1 MRRKRRMAYLVLTAM
16 LAGMMPAATFA
27 ETGVTICE
35 NHQEHDGECGYVEGH
50 SCGHLEHTADCY
62 TGELVCTEG
71 EEIATGSDAD
81 LPHEHTQE
89 CYGLDCPHERGEHD
103 AGCGF
108 VEEQPC
114 GHVCQLCAPEVEKE
128 ENLLVPRS
136 TYGIGD
142 ITGSGY
148 SFDADSKELNISD
161 NDGTQAWKKDTRID
175 KDNVTSV
182 VLGEGVTQIGNQ
194 AFEYCVN
201 LERVEFP
208 GELTNISS
216 FAFDGCKNLELTSLP
231 NSVTKIGNGAFRGC
245 KKLELTALPD
255 NLTAINEYA
264 FSGCTMLKLAAL
276 PDGVTSIG
284 SHAFY
289 DCVNLALTEL
299 SESITSIGMAAFWE
313 CKNLTLME
321 FPESITFI
329 DRSAFWNCENLA
341 LTDIPGKVASIGENA
356 FSGCTGIKSLT
367 FSRTSAPAVGVKAF
381 KDTPVLFVPYNGTGY
396 DGANWPTEKVVY
408 GAALS
413 DLSIHE
419 GTLAPTFFPG
429 TYVYNVSVAE
439 DVENVTLTPTAHASE
454 TIAVNGTTVSS
465 GDTSGQ
471 IALRAGGI
479 TTIPVVVK
487 NSGVDI
493 RTYSIRVKRGGSGTV
508 LVTGVTLDKTALT
521 LYTKQNPGFAVLTAT
536 VEPEDAT
543 DQTVSWSSSNPA
555 VAKVDGNGRV
565 TAVSPG
571 SAIITV
577 TTADDGRKASCTV
590 TVETGGSASGGGNP
604 PSSSS
609 SSSSSS
615 STSYIRRVLTDKA
628 TGITVAG
635 DRIHENAVLTVKAG
649 EMHGAGD
656 VGCDILRMAQAGGHV
671 LSDYEITL
679 SHVFLG
685 KVKVSIP
692 VEGRDGQTLTVAH
705 CINGRLILSDV
716 TVSNGLAELEVEEL
730 SHFAVLDG
738 VYTVDTLTAPA
749 APAANVGQTRRYRVQ
764 KGDTLSAV
772 AKRYN
777 STVAAIVKA
786 NPIIKNPNVILPG
799 WEIEIP

>member
-1 MRRKRRMAYLVLTAM
+1 MRRKRRMAYLVLAAM
-16 LAGMMPAATFA
+16 LAGMMPASAFA
-27 ETGVTICE
+27 ETEVAICE
-35 NHQEHDGECGYVEGH
+35 KHQEHDVECGYVEGH

-62 TGELVCTEG
+62 TGELVCTVG

-114 GHVCQLCAPEVEKE
+114 GHVCQLCAPEEEKEE

-148 SFDADSKELNISD
+148 SFDAVSGELSIFD
-161 NDGTQAWKKDTRID
+161 NDGTQNWKNDTRIN
-175 KDNVTSV
+175 KDDVTSV
-182 VLGEGVTQIGNQ
+182 VLGEGVTQIETE
-194 AFEYCVN
+194 AFMNCIN
-201 LERVEFP
+201 LEHVEFP
-208 GELTNISS
+208 SGLTDILS
-216 FAFDGCKNLELTSLP
+216 FAFSGCKKLELTSLP
-231 NSVTKIGNGAFRGC
+231 NSVTKIGNSAFMGC

-255 NLTAINEYA
+255 NLTAINERA
-264 FSGCTMLKLAAL
+264 FIGCTMLKLAAL

-299 SESITSIGMAAFWE
+299 PESITSIGMAAFWE
-313 CKNLTLME
+313 CK
-321 FPESITFI
+321 
-329 DRSAFWNCENLA
+329 NLA

-356 FSGCTGIKSLT
+356 FSKCTGIKSLT
-367 FSRTSAPAVGVKAF
+367 FSRTAAPTAGTNAF
-381 KDTPVLFVPYNGTGY
+381 RDISVLFVPYNGTGY
-396 DGANWPTEKVVY
+396 DGANWPAEKVVY

-439 DVENVTLTPTAHASE
+439 DVESVTLTPTAHASE

-487 NSGVDI
+487 NSGVDV

-508 LVTGVTLDKTALT
+508 LVTGVTLDKTTLT
-521 LYTKQNPGFAVLTAT
+521 LYTNQNPGFAVLTAT

-590 TVETGGSASGGGNP
+590 TVETGGSTGGGGNP

-609 SSSSSS
+609 GSSSSSS

-628 TGITVAG
+628 SGITVAG

>member
-1 MRRKRRMAYLVLTAM
+1 MRRKRRVAYLVLAAM
-16 LAGMMPAATFA
+16 LAGMMPAAAFA

-71 EEIATGSDAD
+71 EEIATGSDAER
-81 LPHEHTQE
+81 PHEHTQE
-89 CYGLDCPHERGEHD
+89 CYGLDCPHEHGEHD

-114 GHVCQLCAPEVEKE
+114 GHVCQFCAPEEEKEE

-136 TYGIGD
+136 TYGVGD

-148 SFDADSKELNISD
+148 SFDAGSKELNISD
-161 NDGTQAWKKDTRID
+161 NDGTQAWKKDTRIN
-175 KDNVTSV
+175 KDDVTSV
-182 VLGEGVTQIGNQ
+182 LLGDSVTQIRNE
-194 AFEYCVN
+194 AFRDCIN
-201 LERVEFP
+201 LEHVEFSS
-208 GELTNISS
+208 GVTDILS
-216 FAFDGCKNLELTSLP
+216 FAFSGCKKLELASLP
-231 NSVTKIGNGAFRGC
+231 NSVTKIGNGAFSGC

-255 NLTAINEYA
+255 KLTAINQYA
-264 FSGCTMLKLAAL
+264 FDGCTMLKLAEL
-276 PDGVTSIG
+276 PDGITSIG
-284 SHAFY
+284 EHAFY
-289 DCVNLALTEL
+289 DCVNLALAEL
-299 SESITSIGMAAFWE
+299 PDSLVSIG
-313 CKNLTLME
+313 
-321 FPESITFI
+321 S
-329 DRSAFWNCENLA
+329 SAFWNCKNLA
-341 LTDIPGKVASIGENA
+341 LMDIPGKVDSIDENA

-367 FSRTSAPAVGVKAF
+367 FSRISAPAVGRDAF
-381 KDTPVLFVPYNGTGY
+381 RDTPVLFVPYNGMGY
-396 DGANWPTEKVVY
+396 DGANWPAEKVVY

-413 DLSIHE
+413 DLSISE

-439 DVENVTLTPTAHASE
+439 DVESVTLTPTAHASE

-609 SSSSSS
+609 SSSSSG
-615 STSYIRRVLTDKA
+615 STNYIRRVLTDKA

-716 TVSNGLAELEVEEL
+716 MVSNGLAEVEVEEL

-777 STVAAIVKA
+777 STVAVIVKA